1 MSKTLSIDTNQLA
14 FELRREGVRSI
25 ELLVVGRE
33 DGWFIDEGVIQTE
46 NQMRFGALLTARRS
60 PKRYANLESIYR
72 DVKRVCQRPALPIV
86 LRIHEAPKEGSAT

>member
-1 MSKTLSIDTNQLA
+1 MSSTLSIDTNQLA

-25 ELLVVGRE
+25 ELSVVGRE

-46 NQMRFGALLTARRS
+46 NQMRFGTLLTARRS

-72 DVKRVCQRPALPIV
+72 DVKRVSQMPALSIV
-86 LRIHEAPKEGSAT
+86 LRIHEAPREGSAA